1 MDHLRRELAP
11 ISDKAWEQIEL
22 EATRTLRHFLAA
34 RPLVDFVGPLGWEH
48 AAQPLGR
55 VSALSSPAPAPE
67 DVAEHVA
74 VSQRAVQPLMEVRAP
89 FEIPFD
95 ELDAIDRGVPDPDL
109 SPVVEAARRAAFV
122 EDHATFHG
130 YDAADITGVTPASP
144 HEALPISDDYDEYPG
159 IVARAAARLRA
170 SGVGGPYATALG
182 PRCYTGVI
190 ETTEHGGYPVLEHI
204 KLILGG
210 PVVWAPAVD
219 GAVVVSL
226 RGGDYELVCG
236 QDFSIGYTGD
246 AAASVRLYLEE
257 SMTFVVRD
265 ERAAVHLVYPD

>member
-11 ISDKAWEQIEL
+11 ISDTAWEQIEL
-22 EATRTLRHFLAA
+22 EATRTLRHFLAG
-34 RPLVDFVGPLGWEH
+34 RPLVDFTGPLGWEH
-48 AAQPLGR
+48 AAHPLGR
-55 VSALSSPAPAPE
+55 VGALSAPAAVGG
-67 DVAEHVA
+67 DVATNLA
-74 VSQRAVQPLMEVRAP
+74 LNRRATQPLMEIRAD
-89 FEIPFD
+89 FEIGYD
-95 ELDAIDRGVPDPDL
+95 ELDAIDRGVSNPDL
-109 SPVVEAARRAAFV
+109 SSVVEAARRAAYI

-130 YDAADITGVTPASP
+130 FNDADIIGIAPAST
-144 HEALPISDDYDEYPG
+144 HESLPISDDYDEYPG
-159 IVARAAARLRA
+159 IVASAAARLRA

-219 GAVVVSL
+219 GAVVVSQ

-236 QDFSIGYTGD
+236 QDFSIGYAGDGD
-246 AAASVRLYLEE
+246 ASVKLYIEE

-265 ERAAVHLVYPD
+265 ERAAVHLVYPT